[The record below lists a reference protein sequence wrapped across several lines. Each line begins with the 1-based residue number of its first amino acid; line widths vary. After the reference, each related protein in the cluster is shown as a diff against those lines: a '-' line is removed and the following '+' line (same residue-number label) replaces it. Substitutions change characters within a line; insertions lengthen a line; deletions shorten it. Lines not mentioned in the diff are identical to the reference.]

1 MARTT
6 KRAVAIA
13 ADSVSEPIEQTPPL
27 AETKLAAPRQQGGI
41 VRRPRLLGMLDAADE
56 AALTLVS
63 APPSYGK
70 TNGVRAWC
78 ARTEASTAWVMVDA
92 LAAAFDLVSFDLVW
106 KRSRG
111 ARLADP
117 DTTAA

>member
-78 ARTEASTAWVMVDA
+78 ASTEASTSWVMIDV
-92 LAAAFDLVSFDLVW
+92 LAAAVDLVW

-111 ARLADP
+111 ACLADP